1 MTHETD
7 KKMKNAL
14 PTLTTVLLVVA
25 LAIATP
31 IAHPAASPPDTT
43 KMNLPHAPF
52 KIYGNTWY
60 VGTEGLS
67 SILITSDYGH
77 VLIDGGLPQSAPLIA
92 ANIET
97 LGFKLTDIKAI
108 LNSHVHPDHAGGI
121 AELQRRSGAQVYARR
136 PSNDVLQTGKLS
148 KDDPQVAT
156 RSASIPKV
164 PNVWVVHDGE
174 SLGVG
179 GTRLQAIGTPGHT
192 PGGTSW
198 TWESC
203 DGGKCLKMVYADSL
217 SAVSAGKFRFTDNK
231 EYPQVLQDFEESFA
245 KLEKLPCDV
254 LITPHPE
261 VSDLFARIAQ
271 RPADKPDA
279 IKDDTGCKRLVQA
292 ARERLAERVA
302 TEKANP

>member
-1 MTHETD
+1 MRQ
-7 KKMKNAL
+7 KKNRFGLASLTAL
-14 PTLTTVLLVVA
+14 LFG
-25 LAIATP
+25 
-31 IAHPAASPPDTT
+31 AAMAAAPPDMT

-60 VGTEGLS
+60 VGTEGLG
-67 SILITSDYGH
+67 SILITSGYGH
-77 VLIDGGLPQSAPLIA
+77 VLIDGGLPQSAGQIA

-97 LGFKLTDIKAI
+97 LGFKLTDVKAI
-108 LNSHVHPDHAGGI
+108 LNTHVHPDHAGGI

-136 PSNDVLQTGKLS
+136 PGNDVLMTGQLS
-148 KDDPQVAT
+148 KDDPQYGKGKT
-156 RSASIPKV
+156 RLPRV

-179 GTRLQAIGTPGHT
+179 SVRLQAVATPGHT

-203 DGGKCLKMVYADSL
+203 DGSKCLKMVYADSL
-217 SAVSAGKFRFTDNK
+217 SPVSGDKFRFTDNK
-231 EYPQVLQDFEESFA
+231 EYPQVLQDFEQSFA
-245 KLEKLPCDV
+245 KLENLPCDV

-261 VSDLFARIAQ
+261 VSDFFARIAN
-271 RPADKPDA
+271 RPADKPEA
-279 IKDDTGCKRLVQA
+279 IKDDTGCKRFVQA
-292 ARERLAERVA
+292 ARERLAERVS